1 MKIISYK
8 IEEWTFLETFS
19 KSFGKVY
26 IRGRRSV
33 TVESI
38 TFITLSVKEIL
49 RWKKME
55 SAHLPHTDIQ
65 K

>member
-1 MKIISYK
+1 MKIISCK

-19 KSFGKVY
+19 KSFGKMY

-38 TFITLSVKEIL
+38 TFVTLSVKEIL
-49 RWKKME
+49 R
-55 SAHLPHTDIQ
+55 
-65 K
+65 

>member
-26 IRGRRSV
+26 IRGRSV

-38 TFITLSVKEIL
+38 TFVTLSVKEIL
-49 RWKKME
+49 RWKKIE
-55 SAHLPHTDIQ
+55 SAHLLQTDIQ